1 MKDNYNLFMIVLYG
15 IPANA
20 FQYKRKERCIF
31 VIVRPHALVC
41 TVKSRGTTEA
51 CQWQT
56 VTLAENH
63 QLPLCLKGFLISFS
77 TAQRKW
83 TL

>member
-1 MKDNYNLFMIVLYG
+1 MIVLHG
-15 IPANA
+15 IPAKA

-31 VIVRPHALVC
+31 VIVRPYASVC

-51 CQWQT
+51 CRWQT
-56 VTLAENH
+56 VTWAENH
-63 QLPLCLKGFLISFS
+63 QLPHCLKGFLISFS